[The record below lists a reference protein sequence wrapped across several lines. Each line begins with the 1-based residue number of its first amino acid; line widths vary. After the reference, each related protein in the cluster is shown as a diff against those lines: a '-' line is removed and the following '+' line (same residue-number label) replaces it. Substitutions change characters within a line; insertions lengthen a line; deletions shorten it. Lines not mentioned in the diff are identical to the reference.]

1 MCGRNFAEL
10 TSRSARQ
17 HIVPF
22 SRSLRQARSNLAK
35 TSAAVLLGML
45 LSAPAMAESQ
55 TMTGK
60 SDLGLRSR
68 STIQDYQT
76 TEAASEAA
84 GQTQSRGFGNAADIL
99 PLMVDSPERRQLA
112 KDIER
117 FLREG
122 KVQEAKS
129 RLSRATNVGTLAIV
143 LMDQLRRPS
152 FLGELQALGLP
163 DDDQSTAL
171 PADAGELVSV
181 PIDGSVATLTAATSE
196 ALAELKAARDRE
208 QQRADALSRDLSAVT
223 EELVA
228 LQALRAQEAAS
239 AAVNAQQWAE
249 LKASFQKE
257 RERAD
262 ALTRDLAVVAD
273 ERHALQQLRG
283 QHAVLAAYN
292 RRELQELE
300 EELGRGLQRNQ
311 AASAVRQRADESQ
324 SSKSSEPIG
333 MARPARSS
341 GDSSLGSLPVRAAA
355 VPVTTNILRG
365 VPNVVDAATLSLQGR
380 TIHLMGVQ
388 TDGDAGSA
396 NELTKYLD
404 GREVDCEPTGPTDV
418 YRCQVDG
425 MDLSMV
431 VLFNGGGRVAPDA
444 SLGLTLASD
453 RARSARVG
461 IWSN

>member
-1 MCGRNFAEL
+1 MCGRKFTEL

-22 SRSLRQARSNLAK
+22 GRSLRKARSNLAK
-35 TSAAVLLGML
+35 TSAAVLLGTL
-45 LSAPAMAESQ
+45 LSGPVMAESQ
-55 TMTGK
+55 TLTGK

-68 STIQDYQT
+68 SNIQDYQT
-76 TEAASEAA
+76 TESASEAL
-84 GQTQSRGFGNAADIL
+84 GQTESSGFGNAADIL

-117 FLREG
+117 LLREG
-122 KVQEAKS
+122 KVEEAKS
-129 RLSRATNVGTLAIV
+129 RLSKATNVGTLAIL

-163 DDDQSTAL
+163 DDDQSTTL
-171 PADAGELVSV
+171 PAAAGELVSV
-181 PIDGSVATLTAATSE
+181 PIDGSVATLTAATSD
-196 ALAELKAARDRE
+196 ALAELKAAKDRE
-208 QQRADALSRDLSAVT
+208 QQRADALSRDLAAVT

-228 LQALRAQEAAS
+228 LQDLRAREAAS

-262 ALTRDLAVVAD
+262 AVTRELAVIAE

-292 RRELQELE
+292 RRELQELK

-311 AASAVRQRADESQ
+311 VASAVRQKADQSQ

-333 MARPARSS
+333 MASLARSS
-341 GDSSLGSLPVRAAA
+341 GASSGKPLPARAAA
-355 VPVTTNILRG
+355 VLATTDILRG
-365 VPNVVDAATLSLQGR
+365 VPNVVNAATLSLQGR
-380 TIHLMGVQ
+380 TIHLIGVQ
-388 TDGDAGSA
+388 TDGDVGSA
-396 NELTKYLD
+396 NELTKYLG
-404 GREVDCEPTGPTDV
+404 GREVDCEPAGPTDV

-444 SLGLTLASD
+444 SPGLTLAAD